1 MIRTRRSVA
10 AVVGLAALA
19 GLFALLPAGC
29 GGGRDE
35 VWPDRPGPKVVVT
48 FAPIYCFAAKVAGD
62 DAVVQNL
69 MTTSGPHDFNP
80 TDTEARLLRKANL
93 LFINGL
99 ELDTNLANTL
109 KRGSGNRDLKI
120 VDLGGR
126 IPQAELL
133 EGACHHDHGPGEAHD
148 HEHGTDPHIW
158 LSPEFAVRM
167 TETIRDE
174 LKAAD
179 PEHATNYDRRA
190 AEYVGELRKL
200 HADGL
205 ALLKD
210 KKDRRL
216 VTFHESLAYFAKSFN
231 LDVADVVQKK
241 PGVEPNSDE
250 LKKLIEICQA
260 KKVRLIAV
268 EPQYGTQTSAKTILE
283 ELKRKGVSDADL
295 VAIDPLE
302 TVPAAE
308 LTPDWYV
315 QKMRSNLEALAR
327 AMK

>member
-1 MIRTRRSVA
+1 MIRTTRSFA
-10 AVVGLAALA
+10 AALGLAAVA
-19 GLFALLPAGC
+19 GLFALLPVGC
-29 GGGRDE
+29 GSGRDE

-48 FAPIYCFAAKVAGD
+48 FAPIYCLAAKVAGE
-62 DAVVQNL
+62 DAVVQNI
-69 MTTSGPHDFNP
+69 MTTTGPHDFNP
-80 TDTEARLLRKANL
+80 DDTAARLLRKANF

-126 IPQAELL
+126 IPAADLL
-133 EGACHHDHGPGEAHD
+133 EGACHHDHGPGQAHD
-148 HEHGTDPHIW
+148 HGIDPHIW

-179 PEHATNYDRRA
+179 PEHAANYDRRA
-190 AEYVGELRKL
+190 AEYVGELQKL
-200 HADGL
+200 RADGL

-283 ELKRKGVSDADL
+283 ELKRKGITDADL
-295 VAIDPLE
+295 VVIDPLE
-302 TVPAAE
+302 TVPPAE